1 MGICERPRPGMG
13 PPWRWRLSPE
23 KVLREVGRTWGD
35 TGKRGVH
42 REKVTESHVGFNSLL
57 ERVAVL
63 EALCLQAGVRWWY
76 AGRWCRCDVSL
87 SQRPRGRAC
96 RHPETDSP

>member
-63 EALCLQAGVRWWY
+63 EALRSAGWCAVVVRWE
-76 AGRWCRCDVSL
+76 VV
-87 SQRPRGRAC
+87 QV
-96 RHPETDSP
+96 